1 MTLPAPALPTAVQ
14 PAAVQPAAVPLTAV
28 SLTAVRSAAAV
39 SPAAAR
45 ARPAHCYPAAGLRV
59 SATRPPHSRVPAARK
74 NDGQITDWALA
85 AGGGDRGRRHG
96 SSGRPTRIVRR
107 FVAYLSSDA
116 PGADDLA
123 QETYL
128 RAMSGLARFAGRSCA
143 RTWLMSIARRVV
155 IDRHRAAA
163 VRPRTADTADWQTAA
178 ERAQPRHLPGF
189 EESAAVLDALRR
201 LDPDRRQ
208 AFVLTQ
214 LLGASY
220 EEAAALAGCPIG
232 TVRSRVARA
241 RRELAG
247 QWRAEPA
254 DPAGLVRAG
263 QGCPADPDR
272 VHGVRC
278 LPCSASL
285 EQGRHH
291 PSRRCR
297 NARIAPRS
305 GRSSAWR

>member
-1 MTLPAPALPTAVQ
+1 MKPPAPAPQA
-14 PAAVQPAAVPLTAV
+14 PAPAPA
-28 SLTAVRSAAAV
+28 
-39 SPAAAR
+39 SPAAGPSALLPPAPGPPLTPGPG
-45 ARPAHCYPAAGLRV
+45 ARPPGPHPHMPG
-59 SATRPPHSRVPAARK
+59 RPPGLHPSGPRVPAARQ

-85 AGGGDRGRRHG
+85 AGGGDRDAADRFVRATYGD
-96 SSGRPTRIVRR
+96 VRR

-143 RTWLMSIARRVV
+143 RTWLMAIARRVV

-163 VRPRTADTADWQTAA
+163 ARPRTADTADWQTVA

-189 EESAAVLDALRR
+189 EESVAVLDALRR
-201 LDPDRRQ
+201 LEPARRQ

-220 EEAAALAGCPIG
+220 AEAAAAAGCPVG

-254 DPAGLVRAG
+254 QAGPKTG
-263 QGCPADPDR
+263 
-272 VHGVRC
+272 
-278 LPCSASL
+278 
-285 EQGRHH
+285 
-291 PSRRCR
+291 
-297 NARIAPRS
+297 
-305 GRSSAWR
+305 

>member
-1 MTLPAPALPTAVQ
+1 MTLPAPALPVPAPRTAGP
-14 PAAVQPAAVPLTAV
+14 PAAAPPAVGPAATARPAAAPPAIARP
-28 SLTAVRSAAAV
+28 AVARSAAAPP
-39 SPAAAR
+39 PAVERPVAPPVAAPASR
-45 ARPAHCYPAAGLRV
+45 PPVIRLSTARPPR
-59 SATRPPHSRVPAARK
+59 TRVPAARQ

-85 AGGGDRGRRHG
+85 AGGGDREAADRFVRA
-96 SSGRPTRIVRR
+96 TYEDVRR
-107 FVAYLSSDA
+107 FVAYLSSDV

-189 EESAAVLDALRR
+189 EESVAVLDALGR
-201 LDPDRRQ
+201 LEPARRQ

-220 EEAAALAGCPIG
+220 EEAAAAAGCPIG

-247 QWRAEPA
+247 QWRAGPA
-254 DPAGLVRAG
+254 EAHPGPL
-263 QGCPADPDR
+263 
-272 VHGVRC
+272 
-278 LPCSASL
+278 
-285 EQGRHH
+285 H
-291 PSRRCR
+291 PS
-297 NARIAPRS
+297 A
-305 GRSSAWR
+305 

>member
-1 MTLPAPALPTAVQ
+1 MA
-14 PAAVQPAAVPLTAV
+14 
-28 SLTAVRSAAAV
+28 LTAVRSAVV
-39 SPAAAR
+39 SPPVAPP
-45 ARPAHCYPAAGLRV
+45 ARPAVSRPPVLRV
-59 SATRPPHSRVPAARK
+59 SATRPPRPRVPARQ

-85 AGGGDRGRRHG
+85 AGGGDQEAADRFVRA
-96 SSGRPTRIVRR
+96 TYEDVRR

-201 LDPDRRQ
+201 LDPARRQ

-220 EEAAALAGCPIG
+220 EEAAAAAGCPIG

-254 DPAGLVRAG
+254 DPADLVRAG
-263 QGCPADPDR
+263 
-272 VHGVRC
+272 
-278 LPCSASL
+278 
-285 EQGRHH
+285 
-291 PSRRCR
+291 
-297 NARIAPRS
+297 
-305 GRSSAWR
+305 

>member
-1 MTLPAPALPTAVQ
+1 MTLPATAL
-14 PAAVQPAAVPLTAV
+14 PAAVRPAAQPVAQPAAVPLTAV
-28 SLTAVRSAAAV
+28 R
-39 SPAAAR
+39 PAPPR
-45 ARPAHCYPAAGLRV
+45 RITGCRTARPAHRHPAPGPPGVRHPAAPPPV
-59 SATRPPHSRVPAARK
+59 SAARQ

-85 AGGGDRGRRHG
+85 AGGGDREAADRFVRA
-96 SSGRPTRIVRR
+96 TYEDVRR

-201 LDPDRRQ
+201 LEPDRRQ

-214 LLGASY
+214 LLGVSY
-220 EEAAALAGCPIG
+220 EEAAAVAGCPIG

-241 RRELAG
+241 RRELADH
-247 QWRAEPA
+247 WRAEPA
-254 DPAGLVRAG
+254 APADLVREG
-263 QGCPADPDR
+263 
-272 VHGVRC
+272 
-278 LPCSASL
+278 
-285 EQGRHH
+285 
-291 PSRRCR
+291 
-297 NARIAPRS
+297 
-305 GRSSAWR
+305 

>member
-1 MTLPAPALPTAVQ
+1 
-14 PAAVQPAAVPLTAV
+14 
-28 SLTAVRSAAAV
+28 
-39 SPAAAR
+39 
-45 ARPAHCYPAAGLRV
+45 
-59 SATRPPHSRVPAARK
+59 
-74 NDGQITDWALA
+74 GQITDWALA
-85 AGGGDRGRRHG
+85 AGGGDREAADRFVRA
-96 SSGRPTRIVRR
+96 TYEDVRR
-107 FVAYLSSDA
+107 FVAYLSADV

-163 VRPRTADTADWQTAA
+163 VRPRTADTADWQAAA

-189 EESAAVLDALRR
+189 DESAAVLDALRR
-201 LDPDRRQ
+201 LDPARRQ

-220 EEAAALAGCPIG
+220 EEAAAAAGCPIG

-247 QWRAEPA
+247 QWRTEPAEPA
-254 DPAGLVRAG
+254 PAGRA
-263 QGCPADPDR
+263 PD
-272 VHGVRC
+272 
-278 LPCSASL
+278 LT
-285 EQGRHH
+285 GRYT
-291 PSRRCR
+291 
-297 NARIAPRS
+297 
-305 GRSSAWR
+305 

>member
-1 MTLPAPALPTAVQ
+1 MTLPAPAL

-28 SLTAVRSAAAV
+28 RSAAVAPPAATA
-39 SPAAAR
+39 SPAAAPP
-45 ARPAHCYPAAGLRV
+45 ARPTVTRPPVLRV
-59 SATRPPHSRVPAARK
+59 SATRPPHPRVPAARQ

-85 AGGGDRGRRHG
+85 AGGGDQEAADRFVRA
-96 SSGRPTRIVRR
+96 TYEDVRR

-214 LLGASY
+214 LLGTSY

-263 QGCPADPDR
+263 
-272 VHGVRC
+272 
-278 LPCSASL
+278 
-285 EQGRHH
+285 
-291 PSRRCR
+291 
-297 NARIAPRS
+297 
-305 GRSSAWR
+305 

>member
-1 MTLPAPALPTAVQ
+1 MTLPAPALPASAPPTAALPATATAVP
-14 PAAVQPAAVPLTAV
+14 PAPVLPAVA
-28 SLTAVRSAAAV
+28 R
-39 SPAAAR
+39 PAAAAPPTAAR
-45 ARPAHCYPAAGLRV
+45 LPVIRVTTTRSARP
-59 SATRPPHSRVPAARK
+59 RVPGARQ

-85 AGGGDRGRRHG
+85 AGGGDREAADRFVRA
-96 SSGRPTRIVRR
+96 TYEDVRR
-107 FVAYLSSDA
+107 FVAYLSSDV

-128 RAMSGLARFAGRSCA
+128 RAMSGLARFGGRSCA

-189 EESAAVLDALRR
+189 EESVAVLDALRR
-201 LDPDRRQ
+201 LDPARRQ

-214 LLGASY
+214 LLGVSY
-220 EEAAALAGCPIG
+220 EEAAAAAGCPIG

-247 QWRAEPA
+247 QWRAAPGEAHRHP
-254 DPAGLVRAG
+254 LST
-263 QGCPADPDR
+263 
-272 VHGVRC
+272 
-278 LPCSASL
+278 SA
-285 EQGRHH
+285 
-291 PSRRCR
+291 
-297 NARIAPRS
+297 
-305 GRSSAWR
+305 